1 MLKISENKESCENY
15 DTLFSN
21 NHIKSDKII
30 EHIKNNNY
38 TEILKGLSY
47 IKNNS
52 IIIEYKY
59 FKYFASLSTYDII
72 TNYIDNTLLEI
83 LKKYNTFT
91 IYVNMKSISIADI
104 DKHRNYISYISKIFS
119 EKYPNLL
126 HKCYIYNA
134 PYIFEKIFT
143 MIRVFIDTETL
154 TKIKIVEC

>member
-1 MLKISENKESCENY
+1 MLKKCENNESSESY
-15 DTLFSN
+15 DILFSN
-21 NHIKSDKII
+21 NHIKSDKIMEYI
-30 EHIKNNNY
+30 RNNNY
-38 TEILKGLSY
+38 TEIFEGLLY

-52 IIIEYKY
+52 LIIEYKY
-59 FKYFASLSTYDII
+59 FKYFASVNTYDII
-72 TNYIDNTLLEI
+72 TNYIDNKILEI

-143 MIRVFIDTETL
+143 MIRVFIDTETQ
-154 TKIKIVEC
+154 TKIQIVEC